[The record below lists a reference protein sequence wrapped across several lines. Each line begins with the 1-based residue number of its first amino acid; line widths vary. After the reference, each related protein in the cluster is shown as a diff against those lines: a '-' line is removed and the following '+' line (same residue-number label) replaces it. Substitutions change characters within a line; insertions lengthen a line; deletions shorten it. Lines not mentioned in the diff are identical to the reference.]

1 MNSSYE
7 KPWHLFIIFYT
18 STSGLFKLSVSLILT
33 LFFPASPPSLGITGK
48 EFSNVAGPRENTCSD
63 CPEGADGEGSCRDNL
78 LQEVVGGGTLTS
90 GYSGEAI
97 VNGQRV
103 GKPRGVGELH

>member
-1 MNSSYE
+1 M
-7 KPWHLFIIFYT
+7 
-18 STSGLFKLSVSLILT
+18 
-33 LFFPASPPSLGITGK
+33 
-48 EFSNVAGPRENTCSD
+48 AGPRENTCSD

-103 GKPRGVGELH
+103 GKPRGVGELHEFNMVWLYNK